1 MRALEQSSGAQEAT
15 IAQLP
20 ASTRAFCESKGHL
33 YVAIKDIN
41 SADQALHA
49 GDLEAA
55 ARYNLKLLYRA
66 RKANGG
72 GADTATG
79 TGTTATK

>member
-1 MRALEQSSGAQEAT
+1 VRALEQSSGAHEAA

-20 ASTRAFCESKGHL
+20 AFCEAKGRL
-33 YVAIKDIN
+33 YFAIKDIN
-41 SADQALHA
+41 SAGQALHA

-66 RKANGG
+66 RKAKGG
-72 GADTATG
+72 EADKG
-79 TGTTATK
+79 TGTTPTK